1 MSVNPGQFKD
11 FNKSAN
17 DLLDKVF
24 PKKAGQ
30 NVWGIEVALVPNRH
44 NKFGSKITS
53 VGGVSQGEV
62 SAEFALADFGVTSK
76 VLFKTDKPTL
86 ELSWGVSDKIPV
98 DGLSAKLHFDATNNS
113 QTAGLSLAY
122 VHKFLTFNSR
132 VYIPVS
138 AQVLDFTNDLSNQN
152 TKLDVDAAF
161 AHSDYKFVIG
171 GSAKVSLPSN
181 GDRQLDEAV
190 VSVGYRDGKLFA
202 PTLSYKQAGPKADRS
217 VTGVFTSQPGDTQ
230 YVGQVDYAL
239 GSKKTTVTVG
249 LSYPLDDG
257 AIVKA
262 KLNSDKV
269 VGLGYSK
276 QISASTKLDFGTLFQ
291 LNEGQ
296 DQKVVNAGFNFNLRF
311 TQ

>member
-1 MSVNPGQFKD
+1 MG
-11 FNKSAN
+11 AN

-98 DGLSAKLHFDATNNS
+98 DGLSAKLH
-113 QTAGLSLAY
+113 
-122 VHKFLTFNSR
+122 
-132 VYIPVS
+132 
-138 AQVLDFTNDLSNQN
+138 FTNDLSNQN